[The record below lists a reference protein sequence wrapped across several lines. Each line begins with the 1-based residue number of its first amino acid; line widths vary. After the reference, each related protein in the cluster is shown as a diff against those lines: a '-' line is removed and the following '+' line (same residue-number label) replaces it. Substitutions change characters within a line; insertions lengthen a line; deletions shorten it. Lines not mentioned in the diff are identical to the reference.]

1 MMPDAAS
8 LRHGPS
14 RNIAA
19 SHLVRDANNFPVV
32 YVTGPTWP
40 LRGRPV
46 VGLMETEAAIQGA
59 TAVLTYRKLNKP
71 ALGPLRR

>member
-1 MMPDAAS
+1 MDRRGIS
-8 LRHGPS
+8 RHL
-14 RNIAA
+14 I
-19 SHLVRDANNFPVV
+19 LVRDANNFPVV
-32 YVTGPTWP
+32 YVTGPIWP

-71 ALGPLRR
+71 ALGPLGDNLDDMGAA